1 MAGTLTN
8 TSPTSFI
15 LMMKALSWRSMPGWP
30 WTSNRADPPMHRR
43 CSLHPQWLARCAQL
57 QMKTPALR
65 RKSSFDMPQ
74 SCAKAIEIDLI
85 TPATA
90 NQSSPPLLERVGR
103 NDLGAMEQCIAQ
115 FSGLVWNLVK
125 RRVPSHSVAED
136 LVQEIFTEIWKSAA
150 RFDPAQ
156 GSEVTFIGMI
166 ARRRVIDWTRKQMR
180 MPAIEALP
188 DNFDEV
194 ADSTSTADSMD
205 FDAEQLAQVVAAL
218 PAQTR
223 RLFHLHFDQ
232 GLTQHEIAE
241 LNGMPLGTV
250 KTLLRRGLIEAKSML
265 QRKEKSHP
273 VPNS

>member
-1 MAGTLTN
+1 M
-8 TSPTSFI
+8 
-15 LMMKALSWRSMPGWP
+15 R
-30 WTSNRADPPMHRR
+30 HR
-43 CSLHPQWLARCAQL
+43 CSLHPQWLARCVQL

-65 RKSSFDMPQ
+65 RTSSFDMPQ
-74 SCAKAIEIDLI
+74 SCANANEIDLI

-90 NQSSPPLLERVGR
+90 SQSSPPLLERVSR
-103 NDLGAMEQCIAQ
+103 NDLGAMEQCIAH

-156 GSEVTFIGMI
+156 GSEVTFVGMI

-188 DNFDEV
+188 DNYDEV
-194 ADSTSTADSMD
+194 AVSTSATDSID
-205 FDAEQLAQVVAAL
+205 CDSEHLAQVVASL
-218 PAQTR
+218 PAQTQ

-241 LNGMPLGTV
+241 LTGMPLGTV
-250 KTLLRRGLIEAKSML
+250 KSMLRRGLIEAKSLL
-265 QRKEKSHP
+265 QTKQNCDNMP
-273 VPNS
+273 AG